1 MASSTPSSA
10 KSGSSGRGSSISKTP
25 PNSAGKKST
34 SNRTTSGSSSDS
46 AVGKSQKFSKP
57 SDKLNPKTIDPFASS
72 KKTQSAFAAVYAN
85 GGVPCRLVHGSV
97 KHKIAWD
104 TPPELV
110 QFDPILVTLAEGLK
124 ETVHPYTFVS
134 RTGFKELLEV
144 QGSGDKAVQVLP
156 KIVLAVRS
164 ALSHSDPS
172 VFEAGLEATLQL
184 SDASGPALNQ
194 HLKTLLVPISKKMM
208 DKKYRDRVTDALQRL
223 EQNGGRDA
231 LPVIKAKAP
240 TYSSIF
246 G

>member
-110 QFDPILVTLAEGLK
+110 QFDPILVTLAE
-124 ETVHPYTFVS
+124 
-134 RTGFKELLEV
+134 
-144 QGSGDKAVQVLP
+144 
-156 KIVLAVRS
+156 
-164 ALSHSDPS
+164 SHSDPS

-184 SDASGPALNQ
+184 SDA
-194 HLKTLLVPISKKMM
+194 ISKKMM

-223 EQNGGRDA
+223 EQNGGKDA